1 MTTAEKPPRAYDA
14 GAGERPATQPQ
25 PVPGADATPPT
36 HDLAETVARKEARK
50 QRARAEGKQS
60 WAHGFGMFGMV
71 GWSVTVPTVLGIALG
86 IYIDSRVSSGYS
98 WTLMLMIAGLVIG
111 ALNAWYWVRKESEG
125 E

>member
-1 MTTAEKPPRAYDA
+1 MTAAEKQLAQAEAERNAVQPRPVQA
-14 GAGERPATQPQ
+14 GA
-25 PVPGADATPPT
+25 PPYD
-36 HDLAETVARKEARK
+36 DLAETVARKEARK

-71 GWSVTVPTVLGIALG
+71 GWSVAVPTLLGLALG
-86 IYIDSRVSSGYS
+86 IFIDARTSSGYS
-98 WTLMLMIAGLVIG
+98 WTLMLMVAGLVVG